1 MKNDE
6 IGKLNLSGWP
16 LPDEYLIELGRI
28 SVVWAGLETFL
39 NLFIGKLAGFN
50 ELADPKPFILVN
62 HSSFPQKLD
71 MLGAL
76 CEQLVSDHPHLANY
90 KDVISRLSLAQK
102 LRNKFAHHSMAL
114 NSQTRKVEMA
124 VGSAR
129 GSLKVSVEQFEI
141 EDIRRATISID
152 EAQAALYKLVLQR
165 DLGPVWHRISAKQA
179 DMSQAPTA
187 ES

>member
-1 MKNDE
+1 MKNEE
-6 IGKLNLSGWP
+6 ILKLNLTGWP

-28 SVVWAGLETFL
+28 SVVWATLETFL

-71 MLGAL
+71 MFGAL

-90 KDVISRLSLAQK
+90 KDIISRLSSAQK
-102 LRNKFAHHSMAL
+102 LRNKFAHHGMAI
-114 NSQTRKVEMA
+114 NSQTGKAEMA
-124 VGSAR
+124 LGSAR
-129 GSLKVSVEQFEI
+129 GSLKVSVEQI
-141 EDIRRATISID
+141 DIADIRRATMSID

-165 DLGPVWHRISAKQA
+165 DIGPVWQRLSAKQA
-179 DMSQAPTA
+179 SKSEAP
-187 ES
+187 EE